1 MTFYTIS
8 ARETSRA
15 DRPLNPEHRD
25 RDDGPTLGKQGLVVN
40 PPGCEHAAKAARAA
54 VFVEFGPHAFAI
66 DHTDFVDRRP
76 WELRRAENT
85 RM

>member
-40 PPGCEHAAKAARAA
+40 PPGCEHAAKAARAS
-54 VFVEFGPHAFAI
+54 VFMEFGRRGAAL
-66 DHTDFVDRRP
+66 DQADFVDRKP
-76 WELRRAENT
+76 WMLRRRSSIEI
-85 RM
+85 